1 VRIRIRRE
9 IAGIIDGVSLSHF
22 LPGLC
27 YDVSDSLGGYLISS
41 GDADEVSASTPVA
54 ESTDDSSD
62 TAIFGGVVIAGQFD
76 RAADSPRPKRPP
88 RKRR

>member
-1 VRIRIRRE
+1 MRIRIRRE

-41 GDADEVSASTPVA
+41 SDADEVPASTPVA
-54 ESTDDSSD
+54 ESTDDSTDS
-62 TAIFGGVVIAGQFD
+62 TVFGGVVVASQFD
-76 RAADSPRPKRPP
+76 RAADRPRPKAPR